1 MEKQKIQDLIL
12 RYNSGQA
19 SAEDMKQIEWLLE
32 EGNIDLTALEDMQQ
46 LEDQVMKIQ
55 HPSPSADLD
64 KRFFQMLA
72 QEKKSKSS
80 FSWGRFFSWPELAPK
95 LAFASVTL
103 LLGIAIGYLVKP
115 SAPSGNQQI
124 ELLST
129 QVSEMK
135 EMMML
140 SMLEKESATDRL
152 KAVSLTSEM
161 NEASIKVTNALLQT
175 LNNDENINVRLAALE
190 ALKPYVRDINVR
202 KELIKS
208 IARQESP
215 LVQVSL
221 AEVMAEFQVKSSV
234 KELQKIMQSDKT
246 PADVKTRIKQSI
258 DVLI

>member
-1 MEKQKIQDLIL
+1 MEKQKIQELIL

-19 SAEDMKQIEWLLE
+19 SAEDVKQIEWLLE
-32 EGNIDLTALEDMQQ
+32 EGNIDFTLLKDVQP
-46 LEDQVMKIQ
+46 LEDQLSKIQ
-55 HPSPSADLD
+55 HPSPSAGLD
-64 KRFFQMLA
+64 QRFYQMLA
-72 QEKKSKSS
+72 GEKKSKSS

-103 LLGIAIGYLVKP
+103 LLGIAIGYFVKP
-115 SAPSGNQQI
+115 SDPSGNQQI
-124 ELLST
+124 ELLSE

-140 SMLEKESATDRL
+140 NLLEKESATDRL

-161 NEASIKVTNALLQT
+161 NEASLKVTTALLQT

-190 ALKPYVRDINVR
+190 ALKPYVRNINVR
-202 KELIKS
+202 KELILS
-208 IARQESP
+208 IARQDSP

-221 AEVMAEFQVKSSV
+221 AELMAEFQVKSSV
-234 KELQKIMQSDKT
+234 KELEKIMQSDKT

>member
-1 MEKQKIQDLIL
+1 MEKQKIQELIL

-19 SAEDMKQIEWLLE
+19 SAEDVKHIEWLLE
-32 EGNIDLTALEDMQQ
+32 EGNIDLTALKDMQRM
-46 LEDQVMKIQ
+46 EDDLLKIQ
-55 HPSPSADLD
+55 HPSPSASLD
-64 KRFFQMLA
+64 QRFHKMLA
-72 QEKKSKSS
+72 QELKSKSS

-103 LLGIAIGYLVKP
+103 LLGIAIGYFVKP
-115 SAPSGNQQI
+115 SGPSGNQQI
-124 ELLST
+124 ELLSE

-140 SMLEKESATDRL
+140 NLLEKESATDRL

-161 NEASIKVTNALLQT
+161 NEASMKVTTALLQT

-190 ALKPYVRDINVR
+190 ALKPYVRNINVR
-202 KELIKS
+202 KELILS
-208 IARQESP
+208 IAKQDSP

-234 KELQKIMQSDKT
+234 KELEKIMQSDKT